1 MKLTTVRY
9 RIKDETTAKHLNKM
23 AGSVNFVWNYCNE
36 VNFERWR
43 KFRKTFSAFDLNKK
57 TAGCAKDLGL
67 HSQTV
72 QAVAE
77 EYAKR
82 SKQFRKPKLSW
93 RSKNRSLGWIP
104 FKASGVKVEGDTVKY
119 QGRTFRF
126 WLSRAIE
133 GNVRFGSFAQNAKGN
148 WFVNL
153 VVAEADRGRIR
164 TGKQVGIDLG
174 LKTIATL
181 SDGQELNRENLTKKY
196 EQKLA
201 VAQRARKKKQVKAI
215 HAKIKNKRKDWN
227 HKKTTELVQDYDYI
241 AVGNVSSSKL
251 KKTRMAKSVSD
262 AGWSQFKTMLEYKA
276 ITLGVEVKEVNENFS
291 TVTCST
297 CGERTGPSGLSSLRV
312 REWVCSS
319 CGTSHHRDVN
329 AATNILLS
337 AQGIV
342 RRRESLALQGWGGC
356 QGQAI

>member
-1 MKLTTVRY
+1 MKLTTLQY

-23 AGSVNFVWNYCNE
+23 AGSVNFVWHYCNE
-36 VNFERWR
+36 VNYERWR

-67 HSQTV
+67 QSQTV

-77 EYAKR
+77 EYAKC

-93 RSKNRSLGWIP
+93 RSKSRSLGWIP
-104 FKASGVKVEGDTVKY
+104 FKSSGIKVNNDTIKY
-119 QGRTFRF
+119 QGKLLRF
-126 WLSRAIE
+126 WLSRPIE
-133 GNVRFGSFAQNAKGN
+133 GVVRFGSFAQNAKGK

-153 VVAEADRGRIR
+153 VVAECDRAASTVGRIK
-164 TGKQVGIDLG
+164 TGKRVGIDLG
-174 LKTIATL
+174 LKTLATL
-181 SDGQELNRENLTKKY
+181 SDGKELSRENLTRKY

-227 HKKTTELVQDYDYI
+227 HKKTTELVQQYDVI

-251 KKTRMAKSVSD
+251 KKTRSGGCRMAKSVSD

-297 CGERTGPSGLSSLRV
+297 CGERTGPKGLSCLRV
-312 REWVCSS
+312 REWICSS
-319 CGTSHHRDVN
+319 CSTSHHRDVN

-342 RRRESLALQGWGGC
+342 RRRESLAL
-356 QGQAI
+356 